1 MLNFLLMLFSIG
13 LATSK
18 NILSK
23 LCPKGRVF
31 SCQAVSFFTASILAL
46 VFSIWTGL
54 RVTPY
59 ILLTAVAYA
68 AFMLGAQAAYIK
80 AVSIGD
86 FAISSLMYS
95 CGFVVPSLLGAL
107 IFQEPITLTQILGL
121 IVMIIS
127 FVLANLP
134 RKAEKMK
141 LRWLFWILAAM
152 LSSGM
157 IGLTQK
163 LYSTLSK
170 GADLDSLLTVAFLI
184 AASVSLLLGLPEQ
197 RRQAASEP
205 SDQTEKRGMLSLLG
219 FMTVAALLGCVT
231 FAYNKNN
238 LFLSGKIN
246 SMILFPVTNG
256 GIVVASAFADRFLF
270 GKKIDLRKAIAIVL
284 GIVAIVLI
292 VVK

>member
-1 MLNFLLMLFSIG
+1 MVYALLMLLSVG

-23 LCPKGRVF
+23 LCPKGRAF
-31 SCQAVSFFTASILAL
+31 SFQAVSFFAAALLAL
-46 VFSIWTGL
+46 FFSIWTGL
-54 RVTPY
+54 SITPTV
-59 ILLTAVAYA
+59 LLVAVAYA
-68 AFMLGAQAAYIK
+68 AFMLGAQLAFIK
-80 AVSIGD
+80 AVAIGD

-95 CGFVVPSLLGAL
+95 CGFVVPSLMGAL
-107 IFQEPITLTQILGL
+107 IFHEPIYITQILGL
-121 IVMIIS
+121 LVMIGS

-134 RKAEKMK
+134 RKTEKMK
-141 LRWLFWILAAM
+141 IRWLFWILAAM

-163 LYSTLSK
+163 LYSTLS
-170 GADLDSLLTVAFLI
+170 GGSDLDSLLTVAFLFAS
-184 AASVSLLLGLPEQ
+184 AASAFWGMPE
-197 RRQAASEP
+197 RRTARDSEEP
-205 SDQTEKRGMLSLLG
+205 RKFGVLG
-219 FMTVAALLGCVT
+219 FLILAVLLGCVT

-238 LFLSGKIN
+238 LFLSGRIS

-256 GIVVASAFADRFLF
+256 GIVIASAFADRFLF
-270 GKKIDLRKAIAIVL
+270 GKKIDLRKAIAIAL